1 MEVGDMFTRM
11 RLWVL
16 GAGMVGLM
24 LLSGAPVR
32 GTVPPAGS
40 VVDTASPSPDQAPGP
55 FVPGEIIVKLK
66 PGVEPAAA
74 AALRAVDSRHPGKRY
89 ERVFPH
95 LLTAEEVGRRNPIR
109 GRRTPGQAP
118 GQERRLDSIYRV
130 ILEDQTADVLQAAR
144 ELSQDPDVE
153 YAEPNFIVKA
163 TADVN
168 DPYYAS
174 SGSWGQNYAD
184 LWGIKKIQAD
194 VAWAQASGQGIIV
207 AVSDTGLDFTHPD
220 IQNRVRV
227 NPGEDINHNGVVDA
241 SDYDGIDNDQNGY
254 VDDIRGWDFVGSG
267 DNDPTDDHFHGT
279 HVAGTIAAQ
288 GNNGI
293 GVIGV
298 AHNARILPVKFLD
311 ASGSGT
317 SANGAASI
325 VYAAQAGA
333 DVINMSWGGPA
344 SQVVADALTQ
354 AHALGAVLVAA
365 AGNSN
370 ADVGTFTPASHPD
383 VIAVASTDQNDAK
396 SGFSSW
402 GQKIS
407 VAAPGGGSADPNDPQ
422 QTYVNILSLRASG
435 LGPANL
441 VVGSNYLRLEGTS
454 MASPHV
460 AGTVALILSRQPA
473 IGTDLAKVILE
484 ATATDI
490 GAPGFD
496 IYAGNGRINASA
508 AVQMAGT
515 AASLPELIVLVQ
527 PQKPF
532 AAPGGPL
539 PVTVTVKNVGLV
551 GASNVVVELYNG
563 NAGPDGVLLRSWTV
577 ASLPAGSSQALQAWP
592 SFPTT
597 GVRTLTAVVD
607 RANAIAEVT
616 NANNTATA
624 TAGVGMMTSFVES
637 VVAAAANSQVVPSI
651 SGDVAVWEDHR
662 NEVSFP
668 NGDIYAHNFTT
679 GQEQIITYDAVIT
692 ANPNDSTRPSISG
705 NGIVW
710 TDTRNG
716 GLDVYYFNTA
726 TMTLGQEQLLTPYTG
741 STVFSDRPAI
751 SGNRVLIKQLQ
762 SYYDKDNPTANG
774 TLVRIDLPGLQ
785 QTTIGAAKQFD
796 IDGDL
801 VVYTFTDFSV
811 HLLNLASAQNT
822 VIGTGIDPAISGH
835 RVTWIGMD
843 AATLHIYDT
852 ATGQDLVVA
861 PGSGANRA
869 HPDVSGDLVTWTERT
884 DFGLGYFSS
893 WNIRAYDLATGTI
906 QIISGSS
913 VDQFNPS
920 ASGNRIV
927 WHDLRDS
934 SGPDIYAATAVTFP
948 VAVANLTGQRVTN
961 KSARL
966 NWNQNPEPDVVAY
979 AIYRSQ
985 TAGGPYDRITETSA
999 LTYLDQNL
1007 VQNAIYYYRVAARNQ
1022 AGWEGV
1028 LSAVVQVDLH
1038 H

>member
-1 MEVGDMFTRM
+1 MFTRM
-11 RLWVL
+11 RLWVW

-24 LLSGAPVR
+24 LLSGAPVH

-40 VVDTASPSPDQAPGP
+40 AVDAASSPDQAPGP
-55 FVPGEIIVKLK
+55 FVPGELIVKLK
-66 PGVEPAAA
+66 PGAEPAAGV
-74 AALRAVDSRHPGKRY
+74 ALRAVDLRHPGRRY

-95 LLTAEEVGRRNPIR
+95 LLTAEEVQRRNPNR
-109 GRRTPGQAP
+109 GRRTPAEAP
-118 GQERRLDSIYRV
+118 GQERRLENIYRV
-130 ILEDQTADVLQAAR
+130 ILEDRAADVLRAAR
-144 ELSQDPDVE
+144 EFAQDPDVE
-153 YAEPNFIVKA
+153 YAEPNFIVRA
-163 TADVN
+163 VADVN

-174 SGSWGQNYAD
+174 SGSWGQIYAD

-194 VAWAQASGQGIIV
+194 AAWTQATGQGVIV

-227 NPGEDINHNGVVDA
+227 NPGEDLNHNGVVDA
-241 SDYDGIDNDQNGY
+241 SDFDGIDNDQNGY
-254 VDDIRGWDFVGSG
+254 VDDIRGWDFANG

-279 HVAGTIAAQ
+279 HVSGTIAAQ

-317 SANGAASI
+317 SASGAASI
-325 VYAAQAGA
+325 VYAAQSGA

-344 SQVVADALTQ
+344 SQMVADALTQ
-354 AHALGAVLVAA
+354 AHLLGAVLVAA

-370 ADVGTFTPASHPD
+370 GDVGTFSPASHPD

-396 SGFSSW
+396 SGFSNW

-407 VAAPGGGSADPNDPQ
+407 VAAPGGGSTDPNDPQ
-422 QTYVNILSLRASG
+422 QTYVNILSLRAAG
-435 LGPANL
+435 LGPANF

-473 IGTDLAKVILE
+473 MGTDLAKVILE

-496 IYAGNGRINASA
+496 IYAGNGRINALA
-508 AVQMAGT
+508 AVQSAGS
-515 AASLPELIVLVQ
+515 AASLPELIVSVQ

-539 PVTVTVKNVGLV
+539 PVTVTVKNVGLA
-551 GASNVVVELYNG
+551 GASNVVVELFDG
-563 NAGPDGVLLRSWTV
+563 NPGPDGLLLRSWTV

-597 GVRTLTAVVD
+597 GNRTLTAVVD
-607 RANAIAEVT
+607 RANTIAEVT
-616 NANNTATA
+616 NANNTANA
-624 TAGVGMMTSFVES
+624 TAGVGMMTGFVES
-637 VVAAAANSQVVPSI
+637 VVAAAANSQVVPSL

-662 NEVSFP
+662 NEISFP
-668 NGDIYAHNFTT
+668 NGDIYAHNFAT
-679 GQEQIITYDAVIT
+679 GQDQIITYDAVIT

-705 NGIVW
+705 TGIVW

-741 STVFSDRPAI
+741 STVYSGWPAI
-751 SGNRVLIKQLQ
+751 SGNRVLYKQLQ
-762 SYYDKDNPTANG
+762 NYYDKDNPTATG

-785 QTTIGAAKQFD
+785 QTTIGSARQFD
-796 IDGDL
+796 IDADV
-801 VVYTFTDFSV
+801 VVYSFTDFSV
-811 HLLNLASAQNT
+811 HLLNLASAQDT

-835 RVTWIGMD
+835 HVTWIGMD

-852 ATGQDLVVA
+852 ATGQDLVLA
-861 PGSGANRA
+861 PGPGANRA

-884 DFGLGYFSS
+884 DFGAGYFSN
-893 WNIRAYDLATGTI
+893 WTIRSYDIDTGATTI
-906 QIISGSS
+906 VSS
-913 VDQFNPS
+913 STVDQFNPS
-920 ASGNRIV
+920 VSGNRIV
-927 WHDLRDS
+927 WHDLRDF

-985 TAGGPYDRITETSA
+985 TAAGPYDRITETNG

-1007 VQNAIYYYRVAARNQ
+1007 VQNATYYYRVAARNQ

-1028 LSAVVQVDLH
+1028 LSAVVTVDLH